1 MINYDVPLNKR
12 NTNANIKVNIFD
24 DGKMRELGFTDYSK
38 YTWYYLAYIINEKH
52 FKVTFNLQINKQNPD
67 NFKIDILEENW
78 LQPYDYQAG
87 LRKYPKFEKYLQVH
101 NKVQEIMKHLI
112 EVGII
117 EGYNLGD
124 YI

>member
-67 NFKIDILEENW
+67 NFKIDVLSEDY

-87 LRKYPKFEKYLQVH
+87 LRDCPKFKKYLQAH
-101 NKVQEIMKHLI
+101 EKVQEIMKHLI
-112 EVGII
+112 DIGII

>member
-24 DGKMRELGFTDYSK
+24 DGKMKELGFTDYSK
-38 YTWYYLAYIINEKH
+38 NTWYYLAYIINEKH
-52 FKVTFNLQINKQNPD
+52 FKVTFNLQINKRNPD
-67 NFKIDILEENW
+67 NFKIDILTEDY

-101 NKVQEIMKHLI
+101 KKVQEIMKHLI
-112 EVGII
+112 DTGII

>member
-38 YTWYYLAYIINEKH
+38 NTWYYLTYIINEKH
-52 FKVTFNLQINKQNPD
+52 FKVTFNLQINKRNPD
-67 NFKIDILEENW
+67 NFKIDFLTEDY

-101 NKVQEIMKHLI
+101 KKVQEIMKHLI
-112 EVGII
+112 DMGII

>member
-38 YTWYYLAYIINEKH
+38 NTWYYLTYIINEKH
-52 FKVTFNLQINKQNPD
+52 FKVTFNLQINKRNPD
-67 NFKIDILEENW
+67 NFKIDILTEDY

-101 NKVQEIMKHLI
+101 KKVQEIMKHLI
-112 EVGII
+112 DMGII

>member
-24 DGKMRELGFTDYSK
+24 DGKMRELGFTDSRK
-38 YTWYYLAYIINEKH
+38 NTWYYLVYIIKERY
-52 FKVTFNLQINKQNPD
+52 FKVTFNLRINKQNTD
-67 NFKIDILEENW
+67 DFKIDILDEDY

-87 LRKYPKFEKYLQVH
+87 LRKYPKFKKYLQVH
-101 NKVQEIMKHLI
+101 KKVQEIMKHLI
-112 EVGII
+112 DMGII

>member
-38 YTWYYLAYIINEKH
+38 NTWYYLAYIINEKH

-67 NFKIDILEENW
+67 NFKIDILTEDY

-101 NKVQEIMKHLI
+101 KKVQEIMKHLI
-112 EVGII
+112 DTGII

>member
-38 YTWYYLAYIINEKH
+38 NTWYYLTYIINEKH

-101 NKVQEIMKHLI
+101 KKVQEIMKHLI
-112 EVGII
+112 DMGII

>member
-38 YTWYYLAYIINEKH
+38 NTWYYLTYIINEKH

-112 EVGII
+112 DMGII